1 MIKTILSSLVVTVIF
16 IGCGNGSTTLD
27 DNDFKTLYY
36 DYYEI
41 ADDKIV
47 YTKINEDPINVV
59 YLENSY
65 ISSGTNYLV
74 MHEEYFENYNLV
86 NTALDKNDTLSGWKV
101 DYLNTFTNKTLSSF
115 IKDNYGLYQL
125 TTNFCTINSAIPNC
139 KTVIY
144 ARYE

>member
-1 MIKTILSSLVVTVIF
+1 MIKEIVSFMAVAVLLGGCSSESNSQF
-16 IGCGNGSTTLD
+16 

-41 ADDKIV
+41 ANDKIV
-47 YTKINEDPINVV
+47 YTKINENPINVV

-65 ISSGTNYLV
+65 LSSGTNYLV
-74 MHEEYFENYNLV
+74 MHEEYFENFNLV
-86 NTALDKNDTLSGWKV
+86 NTTLDKNETITGWKV
-101 DYLNTFTNKTLSSF
+101 DYLNTFTNKTLHTF
-115 IKDNYGLYQL
+115 TKDNHGLYQL

>member
-1 MIKTILSSLVVTVIF
+1 MIKEIVSFMVVTVLLG
-16 IGCGNGSTTLD
+16 GCGSESNSQF

-41 ADDKIV
+41 ANDKIV
-47 YTKINEDPINVV
+47 YTKINENPINVV

-65 ISSGTNYLV
+65 LSSGTNYLV
-74 MHEEYFENYNLV
+74 MHEEYFENFNLV
-86 NTALDKNDTLSGWKV
+86 NTTLDKNETITGWKV

-125 TTNFCTINSAIPNC
+125 TTNFCTINSTIENC